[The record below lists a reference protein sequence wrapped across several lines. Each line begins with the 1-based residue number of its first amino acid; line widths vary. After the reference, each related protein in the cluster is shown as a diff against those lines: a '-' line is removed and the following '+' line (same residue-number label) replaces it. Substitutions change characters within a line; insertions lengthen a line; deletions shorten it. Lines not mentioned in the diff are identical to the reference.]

1 MRVAAVP
8 LPPPRNLA
16 LAGCAGSAA
25 LVVAAALVAGATR
38 RPCSLLAGV
47 YFVYV
52 MVHWGGAP
60 ENSQKHQPDLQLST
74 FSDINQIMMLGF
86 T

>member
-47 YFVYV
+47 FYV

-60 ENSQKHQPDLQLST
+60 ENSQKHQPVLQLST